1 MLIMK
6 KNLIYKI
13 LFWLVLFISSYTVL
27 GIELNL
33 LPLIP
38 SHFSEAIVEKIN
50 RAILSLA
57 YSIIAAYIF
66 YFVTVV
72 VPLRIQ
78 INKSKRILSYEVYC
92 FIEDLYIL
100 INQILYVYKID
111 RTIDDLEEKDLL
123 CINGT
128 IKKRIEVGYDIRT
141 YWNSIWRKG
150 KKCTGLGNM
159 SFIYPDDI
167 LKKLSEIPKR
177 IEKIRLSNPNFFV
190 DIEFAQLLSF
200 IETNKLRYYYKPIEE
215 LKPNMPVPFLYADSA
230 KELYRLVTGYRL
242 LNKMGYHKYFRNTY
256 NIIEL
261 YTKEELNRR
270 RNDSSKSWDEHIVPI
285 LKKEDSFNPLVIMNS
300 KIRNSVIIANEL
312 GYQCLEYEKLNN
324 VQESN
329 KCVIIITDGIPFK
342 VINQFCIT
350 NKGKRII
357 ILLNP
362 SLFFSSS
369 NKKYYEGM
377 QTSYEKYSIYYRSS
391 KKIGPMELNKKYPMH
406 STLQTIKAMIIYIIR
421 GCNIL

>member
-1 MLIMK
+1 MK

-38 SHFSEAIVEKIN
+38 SYFSETVVEKIN
-50 RAILSLA
+50 RALLSLA

-66 YFVTVV
+66 YFVTVA
-72 VPLRIQ
+72 VPLWIQ
-78 INKSKRILSYEVYC
+78 IGKSKRILSYEVY
-92 FIEDLYIL
+92 FFLEDLYIL
-100 INQILYVYKID
+100 INQIMYVYKID
-111 RTIDDLEEKDLL
+111 RNIDDLEEKDLL

-128 IKKRIEVGYDIRT
+128 VKNRIEVGYDIQT
-141 YWNSIWRKG
+141 YWNSIWHKG

-177 IEKIRLSNPNFFV
+177 IEKIRLANPNFFV
-190 DIEFAQLLSF
+190 DMKFAQLLSF
-200 IETNKLRYYYKPIEE
+200 IETNKLRYYYKPVEE
-215 LKPNMPVPFLYADSA
+215 LKPNMPVPFLYATSA
-230 KELYRLVTGYRL
+230 EELYKLVIGYRL
-242 LNKMGYHKYFRNTY
+242 LNKIGYHKYYKNTY
-256 NIIEL
+256 NIIKF

-270 RNDSSKSWDEHIVPI
+270 REDSSKYWNELIVPI
-285 LKKEDSFNPLVIMNS
+285 LEKENSFHPLIIMNPD
-300 KIRNSVIIANEL
+300 IRNSVIIANEL
-312 GYQCLEYEKLNN
+312 RYQCLEYDKLNN

-342 VINQFCIT
+342 VINQFCRT
-350 NKGKRII
+350 NEGKRII

-377 QTSYEKYSIYYRSS
+377 RTVYKKYSIYYRSS
-391 KKIGPMELNKKYPMH
+391 KKIGFIELNKKYPMH
-406 STLQTIKAMIIYIIR
+406 RTLQAIKAMIIYIIR
-421 GCNIL
+421 GCNI